1 LGRIESRIE
10 IERFAFFYDN
20 DTKQRFQEEIYMSK
34 VISREDV
41 HAYSEACSDMGLEF
55 QNIAA
60 RLVKGQN
67 RLKTFIDK
75 EFVQVDPLA
84 GQVALYMFTVC
95 LRVFEQDGGKLKK
108 VNGGDI
114 NTAFAKTQRAFK
126 ETLLPLDD
134 DFSSRAKEVE
144 WRSQSNL
151 LDEILWA
158 LFDRSEE
165 DKKQEEAPLDKKQSA
180 LIYLMLWTTVEALD
194 AKYRPK
200 K

>member
-1 LGRIESRIE
+1 MSR
-10 IERFAFFYDN
+10 
-20 DTKQRFQEEIYMSK
+20 

-95 LRVFEQDGGKLKK
+95 LRVFDSAAAFPPLILAVPLAKRGTIKGLFELRT
-108 VNGGDI
+108 
-114 NTAFAKTQRAFK
+114 TA
-126 ETLLPLDD
+126 
-134 DFSSRAKEVE
+134 
-144 WRSQSNL
+144 
-151 LDEILWA
+151 
-158 LFDRSEE
+158 
-165 DKKQEEAPLDKKQSA
+165 
-180 LIYLMLWTTVEALD
+180 TTVISFATKCSP
-194 AKYRPK
+194 AR
-200 K
+200 

>member
-1 LGRIESRIE
+1 MSR
-10 IERFAFFYDN
+10 
-20 DTKQRFQEEIYMSK
+20 

-41 HAYSEACSDMGLEF
+41 HAYSEACSDMGMEF
-55 QNIAA
+55 QSIAT
-60 RLVKGQN
+60 RLVKEQS
-67 RLKTFIDK
+67 RLKNFIDK

-114 NTAFAKTQRAFK
+114 NTAFAKTQRTFK
-126 ETLLPLDD
+126 ESLLPLDEG
-134 DFSSRAKEVE
+134 FSERAKGIE
-144 WRSQSNL
+144 WRAQANL

-165 DKKQEEAPLDKKQSA
+165 DKKEEEAPLDTKQSA

-194 AKYRPK
+194 SKYRPRK
-200 K
+200 

>member
-1 LGRIESRIE
+1 MQLKYLTQLHFLWRVIYILVSGGHMSR
-10 IERFAFFYDN
+10 
-20 DTKQRFQEEIYMSK
+20 

-41 HAYSEACSDMGLEF
+41 HAYSEACSDMGMEF
-55 QNIAA
+55 QSIAA

-95 LRVFEQDGGKLKK
+95 LRVFEQNGGKLKK

-126 ETLLPLDD
+126 ENLLPVDK
-134 DFSSRAKEVE
+134 DFSSRAKDIE
-144 WRSQSNL
+144 WRSQHHL

-158 LFDRSEE
+158 LYDRAEE
-165 DKKQEEAPLDKKQSA
+165 EKKEEEAPLNPKQSA
-180 LIYLMLWTTVEALD
+180 LIYLMLWTAIEALD
-194 AKYRPK
+194 SKYIPGK
-200 K
+200 